1 MRGMGI
7 GRRRTTRRLA
17 RIGGALGVLALAG
30 CRGDEKAF
38 ASAAA
43 LTGGDPHAGRV
54 KAREYGCGA
63 CHTIPGVPGADALVG
78 PPLTNLGSR
87 MYIAGVLTST
97 PDHLVRWIR
106 DPPAVDSA
114 TAMPGVGVTERDARD
129 IAAYLYAVGAEC
141 VP

>member
-1 MRGMGI
+1 M
-7 GRRRTTRRLA
+7 RRLA
-17 RIGGALGVLALAG
+17 RLGGVVAALALAACG
-30 CRGDEKAF
+30 GDERAF
-38 ASAAA
+38 AHAAA
-43 LTGGDPHAGRV
+43 LTGGDPNAGRV

-78 PPLTNLGSR
+78 PPLAGVGSR
-87 MYIAGVLTST
+87 MYIAGVLTNT

-114 TAMPGVGVTERDARD
+114 TAMPNVGVTERDARD
-129 IAAYLYAVGAEC
+129 IAAYLYAVGAER

>member
-1 MRGMGI
+1 M
-7 GRRRTTRRLA
+7 RRLA
-17 RIGGALGVLALAG
+17 RLGGVVAALALAACG
-30 CRGDEKAF
+30 GDEEAF
-38 ASAAA
+38 ANAAA

-54 KAREYGCGA
+54 KVREYGCGS

-87 MYIAGVLTST
+87 MYIAGVLTNT

-106 DPPAVDSA
+106 DPPSVDSA
-114 TAMPGVGVTERDARD
+114 TAMPNVGVTERDARD
-129 IAAYLYAVGAEC
+129 IAAYLYAVGAER